1 MHFAQNEP
9 HPTICLSIA
18 FSMKILQ
25 TRLDNL
31 STVGIE
37 DSVKNRLY
45 VNACLLENNVLIG
58 KRERQSTK

>member
-1 MHFAQNEP
+1 
-9 HPTICLSIA
+9 
-18 FSMKILQ
+18 MKILQ